1 MLKMLPSRVSSRCLN
16 VLGRHELCGILLR
29 WALPMVF
36 AASAAG
42 ASPAVALMA
51 RIANS
56 TVPAGGRAQIQIFL
70 AAPATIV
77 TGEIVMDLD
86 PTVFGGIL
94 SADVFSATGD
104 QVGSATIQGQHLD
117 VVFHSKTGG
126 IGRLPNLPVLV
137 VSVPVLPG
145 VAVGTTSQVTFESGA
160 SESGAVWTDAQGVQ
174 YSIVVSPGTIT
185 VQGGLSIQA
194 VTPGGGPLP
203 QGATVRIDGTGFTA
217 GTTVQADGVSIASTQ
232 FVNSQQIN
240 LTLGAP
246 TDLTAKRIVIKNPDG
261 ATVTYFSALRGN
273 FVHRPTS
280 GSLATVQ
287 PIFPV
292 QLYPAASAGSFSFS
306 TAGIA
311 LQNPSQS
318 SIDVT
323 IEAVSAFITS
333 ADIVSTLVTLPPGG
347 VYVESGQALGANGP
361 RSQIEIVPAVPDPNG
376 HRRFGLCRSR

>member
-1 MLKMLPSRVSSRCLN
+1 MT
-16 VLGRHELCGILLR
+16 
-29 WALPMVF
+29 
-36 AASAAG
+36 
-42 ASPAVALMA
+42 LMA

-56 TVPAGGRAQIQIFL
+56 TVPAGGTAQIQIFL

-117 VVFHSKTGG
+117 VLFRSQTGG

-145 VAVGTTSQVTFESGA
+145 VAAGATSQIAFESGTTQ
-160 SESGAVWTDAQGVQ
+160 SGAVWTDAQGVQ
-174 YSIVVSPGTIT
+174 YSIVASPGTIT
-185 VQGGLSIQA
+185 VQGGLSIQS
-194 VTPGGGPLP
+194 VTPGGGQLA

-217 GTTVQADGVSIASTQ
+217 GTTVQADGVSTASTQ

-240 LTLGAP
+240 LTLGASA
-246 TDLTAKRIVIKNPDG
+246 DLTAKRIVIKNPDG
-261 ATVTYFSALRGN
+261 ATVTYFSALRGT

-280 GSLATVQ
+280 GSLAIVQ
-287 PIFPV
+287 PIFPM
-292 QLYPAASAGSFSFS
+292 QLYPAANAGSFFNS

-333 ADIVSTLVTLPPGG
+333 AYIVSTLLTLPPGG

-361 RSQIEIVPAVPDPNG
+361 
-376 HRRFGLCRSR
+376 